1 MYKIL
6 VDSCGELSEE
16 MRAGGHFV
24 NIPLILRV
32 DNEEI
37 VDDENFDQK
46 TFLAKVA
53 SSSNEPKSA
62 CPSPDAYMKWM
73 EGESDHIYIVTLS
86 SKLSGSYA
94 SASLGKEL
102 YEEEYGDAKKI
113 HVFDSRSASIGESL
127 IGLKIEE
134 LEEEGLPF
142 EEVVSQTQDYIEK
155 QHTFFVL
162 ETLETLRKSGRLS
175 GLAATIIKALNIKP
189 VMGSTEV
196 GSIQKLG
203 QERGMTRAL
212 MKMVR
217 CLMEVTPDPQNRVL
231 AIAHCNCPERAQMV
245 KAQVEKLAHFKKI
258 LILDTA
264 GVSSMY
270 ANDGG
275 IIMAG

>member
-16 MRAGGHFV
+16 MRASGHFA

-37 VDDENFDQK
+37 ADDENFDQK

-53 SSSNEPKSA
+53 SSPNEPKSA
-62 CPSPDAYMKWM
+62 CPSPDAYMKIM
-73 EGESDHIYIVTLS
+73 EGQADRIYIVTLS

-94 SASLGKEL
+94 SASLGMDL
-102 YEEEYGDAKKI
+102 YEEEHGETKKI

-142 EEVVSQTQDYIEK
+142 EEVVRRTQDYIEK

-189 VMGSTEV
+189 VMGSTEE

-212 MKMVR
+212 MKMVH

-264 GVSSMY
+264 GVSTMY